1 MTPLLDAI
9 AARARALGC
18 EVEPFPTSDCGSWL
32 RVSSSLR
39 VHGPGADDTR
49 SYFASGTRWANLSCA
64 PADVVARAA
73 ALADLHA
80 KLTEV
85 QP

>member
-1 MTPLLDAI
+1 VTPLLDAI

-39 VHGPGADDTR
+39 VHGPGADDTL
-49 SYFASGTRWANLSCA
+49 SYFASGTRWANLSCD
-64 PADVVARAA
+64 PSDIVARAQ
-73 ALADLHA
+73 ALAELHA
-80 KLTEV
+80 KLTSV